1 METSGPTSGI
11 APRPGPAAST
21 ATAPWRA
28 GQLLYAT
35 VTEGGAGRVLLAI
48 GHRQVSAQTSLPLE
62 KGQQL
67 TLQVQS
73 TGQQPVLRILS
84 PTADPTLSSA
94 VRLLLPRQGPMTPL
108 LSSLNQLATAPRTAL
123 PGLIQQLIRSLVRQM
138 PTLEAAATPRGLKQA
153 FQDSGVFLERHLLQP
168 PAPGVSHAA
177 LGADL
182 KANLLRLLQLLRD
195 WPAGEHR
202 GASAAGQKPGT
213 GSTPD
218 TTRTAASGPASAGV
232 RAPIT
237 RAAEFSLAPRG
248 PGNTGS
254 PQPTPGAGT
263 SAAGRSAAATPAAFA
278 APSAAPPL
286 RGIAPSAQ
294 APARISLDLLN
305 RSGLLRT
312 DLLQQ
317 TEAALARLQM
327 TQLAAVPRDAERGL
341 LEWLLELPI
350 RRGSELDLWSMRLS
364 RDAPGEAQQG
374 VTATPVWS
382 VQLAFDLPGLGPMQA
397 QVQIT
402 GHQVSTQFWVERAA
416 SLPLLRAH
424 LHELR
429 QAFLHIGLEVGAL
442 ECRTGPMQPGTP
454 ASDQPLISEKA

>member
-21 ATAPWRA
+21 ASAPWRA
-28 GQLLYAT
+28 GQLLHAT
-35 VTEGGAGRVLLAI
+35 VTESGAGRVLLAI
-48 GHRQVSAQTSLPLE
+48 GHRQVSAETSLPLE

-67 TLQVQS
+67 TLQVQT

-84 PTADPTLSSA
+84 PAADTTLSTA
-94 VRLLLPRQGPMTPL
+94 VRFLLPRQGPMTPL
-108 LSSLNQLATAPRTAL
+108 LSSLNQLTTAPQAAL

-138 PTLEAAATPRGLKQA
+138 PTVESAATPRGLKQA
-153 FQDSGVFLERHLLQP
+153 LQDSGVFLERHLLQL
-168 PAPGVSHAA
+168 PAPGVNQAA

-202 GASAAGQKPGT
+202 GASAAVQKPGT
-213 GSTPD
+213 GGTPD
-218 TTRTAASGPASAGV
+218 TATSAVSGPAAAGA
-232 RAPIT
+232 RAPLQ
-237 RAAEFSLAPRG
+237 RAVEFGLTPRG
-248 PGNTGS
+248 PGNTAL
-254 PQPTPGAGT
+254 PQPAPGAGPGP
-263 SAAGRSAAATPAAFA
+263 AGGTAAAAPPAFP
-278 APSAAPPL
+278 APSAPPPL

-294 APARISLDLLN
+294 APARVSLDLLN

-327 TQLAAVPRDAERGL
+327 SQLAAVPRDAERGL
-341 LEWLLELPI
+341 LEWLFELPI

-364 RDAPGEAQQG
+364 RDARGQAQQS
-374 VTATPVWS
+374 VSPPPVWS

-397 QVQIT
+397 QVQIS
-402 GHQVSTQFWVERAA
+402 GHQVSTQFWVEHAA

-429 QAFLHIGLEVGAL
+429 QALLHIGLEVGAL
-442 ECRTGPMQPGTP
+442 ECRPGPMQAGTP
-454 ASDQPLISEKA
+454 ASDQPLINEKA